1 MYVQKVRSK
10 MQQASSDIGEFIV
23 VIRYKLIVGPG
34 PSRLVVSEGW
44 RVGVMSK
51 GRGRQA
57 LSSRSR
63 EKPDN
68 MIGVPEGAVN
78 A

>member
-10 MQQASSDIGEFIV
+10 MQQASSDIAEFIV

-44 RVGVMSK
+44 RAGVMSGVADARHYHLDQGK
-51 GRGRQA
+51 T
-57 LSSRSR
+57 
-63 EKPDN
+63 DN
-68 MIGVPEGAVN
+68 MIGVPKGAAN